1 MAQLL
6 PGDRVEIA
14 PHYDLWMR
22 GARYGTVTRT
32 VESAPIWTQA
42 DGWRDGVTVVSV
54 RMDRTDRVVR
64 LPEADLTYIG
74 TVRS

>member
-1 MAQLL
+1 MAQLQ

-22 GARYGTVTRT
+22 GARYGSVTRT
-32 VESAPIWTQA
+32 T
-42 DGWRDGVTVVSV
+42 WRDGVTVVSV
-54 RMDRTDRVVR
+54 RMDRTDRVAR
-64 LPEADLTYIG
+64 FPEADLTYIG